1 MTGGT
6 LPVGDDGLSVV
17 LAANG
22 WADAD
27 EVTEARETLGDDAN
41 DAAIVQHLVEQGRMT
56 GTQASDYEQI
66 RAHQSHLP
74 NFQLLRKIGSGG
86 MGVVYFARHLATRRT
101 CALKTINAR
110 LAEDQDTVNRFRR
123 EAETL
128 SAISHVN
135 VAEVVDVGEING
147 HVYLAMQ
154 YIEGPNLGA
163 LLKDHGRIPERYAL
177 KIMRQVADGLSYVYS
192 AAGLIHRDIKP
203 ENVLMQRSTGNAAV
217 TFPDDDVAKLIDF
230 GLVKSM
236 DDRHL
241 NLTQTGM
248 TIGTP
253 LYMSPEQVRGDPLDC
268 RSDFYGIAATLYHL
282 VAGTPPY
289 GGMSPGAIMSAHLTK
304 PIPDPKE
311 KAPGIHALTRT
322 VIMAGMAK
330 EFGERYRH
338 YSDLIA
344 ALDKAIAAVAERDG
358 AAADGAAADGAAAD
372 GAAADGA
379 APASAPAA
387 EAAGDAGAHAAPA
400 PGGQQGHGDHALT
413 PPAGAESGRFRPQ
426 VKVDLPNI
434 EHLATG
440 SAVGPSP
447 VKAAPAPTVAPPA
460 PKSGPAIPSRPG
472 STTKLVPAA
481 PPPGSQPTIRTSR
494 PAPAPAAPDA
504 AGLPTLTPTPARSAE
519 RNAGSLSAT
528 HAAAPPVQ
536 LHPANPPRA
545 DLPQVGVPTASAE
558 TPAATAPAPERR
570 SRPVAPPG
578 SGIGGNQA
586 RGELVVTGTE
596 DPGASGSRVGAAS
609 GTRVGATTA
618 SGRAVGSPTG
628 TNSGARVG
636 STTASDRAIGS
647 GSGNATGTAK
657 AMAPATPAAP
667 APAAPQKPSDMIA
680 VHALEIEL
688 SQAKQTPQTSYLPWI
703 MLAVGVAALIALLVF
718 GLAG

>member
-1 MTGGT
+1 MSGGT
-6 LPVGDDGLSVV
+6 VPVGGDGLSVV
-17 LAANG
+17 LVANG
-22 WADAD
+22 WADAED
-27 EVTEARETLGDDAN
+27 VTEARETLGDEAD

-56 GTQASDYEQI
+56 GTQASDLEQI

-177 KIMRQVADGLSYVYS
+177 KIMRQVVDGLSYVYS
-192 AAGLIHRDIKP
+192 ACGLIHRDIKP

-322 VIMAGMAK
+322 MIMTGMAK

-358 AAADGAAADGAAAD
+358 AAAAE
-372 GAAADGA
+372 GA
-379 APASAPAA
+379 APASAPGADAA
-387 EAAGDAGAHAAPA
+387 VDAGAHAAPVQ
-400 PGGQQGHGDHALT
+400 GGQQGHGDHALT

-447 VKAAPAPTVAPPA
+447 VKAAAAAPSVAPPASAPA

-481 PPPGSQPTIRTSR
+481 LPPGAQPTIRTAR
-494 PAPAPAAPDA
+494 PAPDA
-504 AGLPTLTPTPARSAE
+504 AGLPTMTPTPARSAE

-536 LHPANPPRA
+536 PHPAGPPRA
-545 DLPQVGVPTASAE
+545 DLPQVGMPTVPAG
-558 TPAATAPAPERR
+558 TPAATAPAAPERR
-570 SRPVAPPG
+570 SRAPAPHG
-578 SGIGGNQA
+578 TGIGSTSA
-586 RGELVVTGTE
+586 RGDLVVTGTE

-618 SGRAVGSPTG
+618 SGRAVGS
-628 TNSGARVG
+628 
-636 STTASDRAIGS
+636 GS
-647 GSGNATGTAK
+647 GSATGTAK
-657 AMAPATPAAP
+657 AISPATPAAP

-703 MLAVGVAALIALLVF
+703 LIAVGVVVLVALFALGVI
-718 GLAG
+718 G